1 MNKFFVAASLASC
14 ALLALGAYAESTH
27 PHESHIHEE
36 LVDGK
41 KLQIDPDQFEEFVKG
56 LSQSQIAI
64 VSVKGMVCDFCAQ
77 AIEKVFMK
85 RDEVTGITI
94 NLEEQNVTIALK
106 QNNDIEDNI
115 IKELFLDSGY
125 NVSEIDRKKL

>member
-1 MNKFFVAASLASC
+1 MKIINLIVLTMIIFMSTYSKAQEHDHNEKYQLEILTGSLENNGTLIRVAV
-14 ALLALGAYAESTH
+14 E
-27 PHESHIHEE
+27 
-36 LVDGK
+36 
-41 KLQIDPDQFEEFVKG
+41 
-56 LSQSQIAI
+56 
-64 VSVKGMVCDFCAQ
+64 GMVCDFCAQ

>member
-1 MNKFFVAASLASC
+1 MKTINLIVLTMIIFMSTYSKAQEHDHNEKYQVEIQTGSFENNGTLIRVAV
-14 ALLALGAYAESTH
+14 E
-27 PHESHIHEE
+27 
-36 LVDGK
+36 
-41 KLQIDPDQFEEFVKG
+41 
-56 LSQSQIAI
+56 
-64 VSVKGMVCDFCAQ
+64 GMVCDFCAQ